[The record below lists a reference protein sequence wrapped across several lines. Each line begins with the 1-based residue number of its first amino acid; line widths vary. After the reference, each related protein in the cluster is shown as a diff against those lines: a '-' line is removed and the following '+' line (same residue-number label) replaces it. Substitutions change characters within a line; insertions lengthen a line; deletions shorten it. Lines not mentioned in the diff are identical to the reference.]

1 MRRRGGF
8 SLIELVLVM
17 LLLIFVAVSVFLLTG
32 AGSAAYI
39 RLSDNRRAS
48 SDLRIALSYID
59 VRIKKMDGTGQVTVC
74 PAPFG
79 QGQALLLSQH
89 IESGDYETY
98 LYVDGGRLKE
108 LTIERADR
116 LHRKWRLTW
125 PAPLPSGSIR
135 KPAICWPSPCLPAG
149 LTVIRMK
156 RPPVRRR
163 SGFSCEVVPGV
174 LSDEKTEW
182 LHPGRDDR
190 RPGPARGFQCH
201 RGPALCR
208 LADAVDANRP
218 A

>member
-108 LTIERADR
+108 LTIEKGRPVTPEMAAD
-116 LHRKWRLTW
+116 LASAT
-125 PAPLPSGSIR
+125 AIR
-135 KPAICWPSPCLPAG
+135 IDQETGNLLAITLSADWSDRDSDEASSREATQWIFL
-149 LTVIRMK
+149 
-156 RPPVRRR
+156 R
-163 SGFSCEVVPGV
+163 SGAG
-174 LSDEKTEW
+174 
-182 LHPGRDDR
+182 GAIR
-190 RPGPARGFQCH
+190 
-201 RGPALCR
+201 
-208 LADAVDANRP
+208 
-218 A
+218 